1 MQTIYSS
8 LPDIILEPMIRNAL
22 AEDLGQYGY
31 ITTRAVIPAGM
42 TYEARLNAREN
53 GVVSGMQVAALTF
66 RLVDPALK
74 ITTHIADGSICKPG
88 DTLMTVKF
96 ITGFRLMVAEI

>member
-1 MQTIYSS
+1 MSINYAS

-22 AEDLGQYGY
+22 AEDLGQYGD
-31 ITTRAVIPAGM
+31 ITTRAVISTET

-66 RLVDPALK
+66 RLVDPALEVK
-74 ITTHIADGSICKPG
+74 LTS
-88 DTLMTVKF
+88 LMAVRA
-96 ITGFRLMVAEI
+96 IRVIP